1 MFAAVFH
8 SSASVFRNAAPI
20 VRPMSSRLDDIA
32 RQAGVSKATVSRVL
46 NERPGVS
53 PQLRKAVLTA
63 LDVLGYE
70 RPSRLR
76 PRSAGLVGL
85 LLPELES
92 PIYPLC
98 AQVIE
103 TNLSRQGFTPVL
115 CSQTPEGAGEDEYV
129 GMLLD
134 RGVSGVIFV
143 SGLHADSG
151 QDHSRYRD
159 LVAQRL
165 PLVFVNGFIPN
176 LEAPFISCDDRAA
189 GELAV
194 AHLAE
199 LGHRKIG
206 LLLSSDRHIPA
217 RRQLSGY
224 RTAMETGFGAGG
236 YDPDLVDISFPG
248 VEGGYAGASRL
259 LQRNVTAIVCGSD
272 MMALGAI
279 RALKQH
285 HKRVP
290 EDVSVIG
297 YDDSVL
303 MGYTDPPLTT
313 VRQPVLSM
321 GVAAARTLIDQI
333 RGVTIRKTES
343 LFFPELVVR
352 ASTGPLAET

>member
-1 MFAAVFH
+1 MT
-8 SSASVFRNAAPI
+8 
-20 VRPMSSRLDDIA
+20 SRLDDIA

-53 PQLRKAVLTA
+53 AHMRKAVLTA

-70 RPSRLR
+70 RPARLR

-85 LLPELES
+85 VLPELES

-103 TNLSRQGFTPVL
+103 TNLSRQGYTPVL

-134 RGVSGVIFV
+134 RGVAGVIFV
-143 SGLHADSG
+143 AGLHADATL
-151 QDHSRYRD
+151 DHTRYRD

-165 PLVFVNGFIPN
+165 PVVFVNGFVPN
-176 LEAPFISCDDRAA
+176 LDAPFISCDDRAA

-199 LGHRKIG
+199 LGHRRIG
-206 LLLSSDRHIPA
+206 LLSPSDRHMPA
-217 RRQLSGY
+217 RRQLRGY
-224 RTAMETGFGAGG
+224 REAMEAHFGSLA
-236 YDPDLVDISFPG
+236 PELVDIAFPG

-259 LQRNVTAIVCGSD
+259 LHRNVTALVCGSD

-279 RALKQH
+279 RALRQRNL
-285 HKRVP
+285 RVP
-290 EDVSVIG
+290 EDVSVVG

-321 GVAAARTLIDQI
+321 GIAAARILIDQI
-333 RGVTIRKTES
+333 RGTSTRRTES

-352 ASTGPLAET
+352 GSTAAPPRAADADAR

>member
-1 MFAAVFH
+1 V
-8 SSASVFRNAAPI
+8 
-20 VRPMSSRLDDIA
+20 SSRLDDIA

-46 NERPGVS
+46 NERSGVS

-76 PRSAGLVGL
+76 PRSAGLIGL

-92 PIYPLC
+92 PIYPVF

-103 TNLSRQGFTPVL
+103 SNLSRQGYTPVL
-115 CSQTPEGAGEDEYV
+115 CSQTPEGARQDEYV

-134 RGVSGVIFV
+134 RGVSGIIFV
-143 SGLHADSG
+143 AGLHSDTSL
-151 QDHSRYRD
+151 DHTRYRD
-159 LVAQRL
+159 LAITRL
-165 PLVFVNGFIPN
+165 PMVFVNGFVPN
-176 LEAPFISCDDRAA
+176 LEVPSISSDDRAA

-199 LGHRKIG
+199 LGHRRIG
-206 LLLSSDRHIPA
+206 LLSPSHRHIRA
-217 RRQLSGY
+217 QRQL
-224 RTAMETGFGAGG
+224 AGFRAAVEARFGG
-236 YDPDLVDISFPG
+236 FDPELIDLAFPG

-259 LQRNVTAIVCGSD
+259 LQRDVTALVCGSD

-279 RALKQH
+279 RALRQH

-290 EDVSVIG
+290 EDVSVVG
-297 YDDSVL
+297 YDDSIV

-313 VRQPVLSM
+313 VRQPILSM

-333 RGVTIRKTES
+333 RGTEVRMTES

-352 ASTGPLAET
+352 ASTGPVNMEGGQVF

>member
-1 MFAAVFH
+1 MT
-8 SSASVFRNAAPI
+8 
-20 VRPMSSRLDDIA
+20 SRLDEIA

-53 PQLRKAVLTA
+53 AHMRKAVLTA

-70 RPSRLR
+70 RPARLR

-85 LLPELES
+85 VLPELES

-103 TNLSRQGFTPVL
+103 TNLSRQGYTPVL

-134 RGVSGVIFV
+134 RGVAGIIFV
-143 SGLHADSG
+143 SGLHADTSL
-151 QDHSRYRD
+151 DHSRYRD
-159 LVAQRL
+159 LVDQRL
-165 PLVFVNGFIPN
+165 PVVFVNGFVPD
-176 LEAPFISCDDRAA
+176 LDAPFISCDDRAA

-194 AHLAE
+194 AHLAG
-199 LGHRKIG
+199 LGHRRIG
-206 LLLSSDRHIPA
+206 LLNASNRHVPA
-217 RRQLSGY
+217 RRQLAGY
-224 RTAMETGFGAGG
+224 RRAMESHFGDF
-236 YDPDLVDISFPG
+236 DPELVDIAFPG

-259 LQRNVTAIVCGSD
+259 LRRNVTALVCGSD

-279 RALKQH
+279 RALRQH
-285 HKRVP
+285 NLRVP
-290 EDVSVIG
+290 EDISVIG

-321 GVAAARTLIDQI
+321 GVASARTLIDQI
-333 RGVTIRKTES
+333 RGTGARRTES

-352 ASTGPLAET
+352 SSTALVAGDGG

>member
-1 MFAAVFH
+1 MT
-8 SSASVFRNAAPI
+8 
-20 VRPMSSRLDDIA
+20 SRLDDIA

-53 PQLRKAVLTA
+53 APMRKAVLTA

-70 RPSRLR
+70 RPARLR

-85 LLPELES
+85 VLPELES

-103 TNLSRQGFTPVL
+103 TNLSRQGYTPVL

-143 SGLHADSG
+143 AGLHADATL
-151 QDHSRYRD
+151 DHTRYRD

-165 PLVFVNGFIPN
+165 PVVFVNGFVPN
-176 LEAPFISCDDRAA
+176 LDAPFISCDDRAA

-199 LGHRKIG
+199 LGHRRIG
-206 LLLSSDRHIPA
+206 LLSPSDRHMPA
-217 RRQLSGY
+217 RRQLMGY
-224 RTAMETGFGAGG
+224 RNAMESRFGAF
-236 YDPDLVDISFPG
+236 DPELVDIAFPG

-259 LQRNVTAIVCGSD
+259 LHRKVTAIVCGSD

-279 RALKQH
+279 RAVRQRSL
-285 HKRVP
+285 RVP
-290 EDVSVIG
+290 EDVSVVG

-321 GVAAARTLIDQI
+321 GIAAARILIDQI
-333 RGVTIRKTES
+333 RGTNTRKTES
-343 LFFPELVVR
+343 LFLPELVVR
-352 ASTGPLAET
+352 SSTAFAGSRAPSEA